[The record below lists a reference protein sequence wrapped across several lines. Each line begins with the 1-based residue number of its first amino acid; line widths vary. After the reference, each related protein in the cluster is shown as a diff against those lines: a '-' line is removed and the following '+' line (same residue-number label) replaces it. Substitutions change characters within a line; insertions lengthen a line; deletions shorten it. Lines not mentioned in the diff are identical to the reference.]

1 VTLGVLFLIAGCAQ
15 MAGALLARDWGGFFL
30 FLLLGL
36 LYVVAGLLTLE
47 HPLLAAE
54 GLTLMIAA
62 LFLLVGLFRIAVAL
76 IDQLPFSSCVLFN
89 GVVTVLLGVA
99 IWRQWPAFGL
109 WSLGMLVGIELI
121 VNGVAWSVLAVG
133 VRLGVASLTG

>member
-1 VTLGVLFLIAGCAQ
+1 